1 MLSGNKRPRDADA
14 TPTNQ
19 TENEEVVKR
28 VAPERKQAEVLKG
41 GGDESFYYD
50 LEAALEDDCKVE
62 QKEPAGEKEKA
73 APSAAEVERR
83 RL

>member
-1 MLSGNKRPRDADA
+1 MLLGNKRHRDAHA

-28 VAPERKQAEVLKG
+28 PAPERKEAEVPKG

-50 LEAALEDDCKVE
+50 LEAALEDD
-62 QKEPAGEKEKA
+62 
-73 APSAAEVERR
+73 
-83 RL
+83 